1 MVIISNCKE
10 HSLKEIKI
18 IKEKLDA
25 QVECEILYLPSDVD
39 GLTEE
44 KAEKLVKKFLAISH
58 CAMHQVK

>member
-10 HSLKEIKI
+10 YSLKEIKI